1 MKKIHT
7 PIPLGNLLFLL
18 LAAVFLPSI
27 AKAEIQEYLIRRMI
41 LLQTKCDLVDVKKE
55 EPKQGGFKFQAS
67 CENVSFY
74 PDGVIITC
82 SDKDRETSCEI
93 KTKIKKFE
101 NLNLLKNSVNQHHG
115 DETEK
120 KTTK

>member
-7 PIPLGNLLFLL
+7 PILLGNLLFLL

-41 LLQTKCDLVDVKKE
+41 LLKTKCDLVDVKRS
-55 EPKQGGFKFQAS
+55 EPKEGGFSYQIS

-74 PDGVIITC
+74 PDGVNITC
-82 SDKDRETSCEI
+82 SDKDNETSCKI
-93 KTKIKKFE
+93 NTKIKKFE

-115 DETEK
+115 DEAEK
-120 KTTK
+120 